1 MRASRW
7 LIVAALALFGCGSD
21 ATDDAKTNPNLDGGI
36 EAALPESGVPDAP
49 LSDVEPADVVG
60 ADTSDGVSP
69 YSCPIELA
77 QTLQTAT
84 VNDLHDLIVAGEE
97 LTVVD
102 VREPQET
109 AAGVIDGALLMPWT
123 SGVLSA
129 DHASL
134 PTGMPLYVICKSGGR
149 SLPAST
155 LLVDQGHACVFNVQ
169 GGMNAWESAGFP
181 TVAP

>member
-7 LIVAALALFGCGSD
+7 LMIAALALFGCGSD
-21 ATDDAKTNPNLDGGI
+21 ATDDAKANPNLDGGI
-36 EAALPESGVPDAP
+36 EAALPESATESGVPD
-49 LSDVEPADVVG
+49 VVD
-60 ADTSDGVSP
+60 ADTSISP

-77 QTLQTAT
+77 QSMQTAT

-134 PTGMPLYVICKSGGR
+134 PTGIPLYVICQSGGR

-155 LLVDQGHACVFNVQ
+155 FLVDEGHTCVFNVQ
-169 GGMNAWESAGFP
+169 GGMNAWNSAGFP
-181 TVAP
+181 TVSP